1 MRSEGTAHQIWKRRE
16 FCIKQCWYMT
26 CQMLFRRA
34 PSSGRGSRAQLGGW
48 PARCV
53 ISPLREAN
61 ISLCSKWCL
70 TGFSRRFAPKNP
82 VRLHTP
88 PLRGTAFQRKAGE
101 RAYKGNILIPSHF
114 FPFFIFFFECDL
126 DFADALVFFSR
137 FSGEWISPMMK
148 STSRRSLSALTRVTR
163 TGIPME

>member
-1 MRSEGTAHQIWKRRE
+1 MLVHDLPDALPASPFLWKGQPSAARR
-16 FCIKQCWYMT
+16 
-26 CQMLFRRA
+26 
-34 PSSGRGSRAQLGGW
+34 GW

-70 TGFSRRFAPKNP
+70 TGFSRRFAAKNP

-88 PLRGTAFQRKAGE
+88 PFRGTAFQRKEGK
-101 RAYKGNILIPSHF
+101 RAYKGNILIPSHKSLATSHF

-126 DFADALVFFSR
+126 DFADALVFFSK